1 MKNKDNFKELWQTLE
16 KENYSKLG
24 EENVE
29 YHLGKEHDKIFRTLL
44 DNKEDTAK
52 FINKTF
58 KLHIK
63 EEDLEKYNSSFVSKI
78 FQNREADIVYKMKEK
93 NIFFLIEHQTKI
105 DYSMPYRILEYEMLI
120 MRSAIDLKKIK
131 NKAYK
136 LPIVVPIVL
145 YTGSEKWNANKFL
158 EDSQEKLEGIKSSL
172 GRYNLVDINDC
183 TEEELLEDDIFISKM
198 MLLEK
203 TKNTQ
208 ETVDAL
214 EKIISNVKEKDKDTL
229 KRIITIILGE
239 KIGEIETKELINKIE
254 GGKREMLA
262 VVEMIRKENQMY
274 KKEGEFKKKVE
285 IVKKML
291 KEKFDLET
299 VSKITGMKK
308 KEIEKIQREL
318 KK

>member
-1 MKNKDNFKELWQTLE
+1 
-16 KENYSKLG
+16 
-24 EENVE
+24 
-29 YHLGKEHDKIFRTLL
+29 
-44 DNKEDTAK
+44 
-52 FINKTF
+52 
-58 KLHIK
+58 
-63 EEDLEKYNSSFVSKI
+63 
-78 FQNREADIVYKMKEK
+78 
-93 NIFFLIEHQTKI
+93 
-105 DYSMPYRILEYEMLI
+105 MLI

-136 LPIVVPIVL
+136 LPIAVPIVL

>member
-1 MKNKDNFKELWQTLE
+1 
-16 KENYSKLG
+16 
-24 EENVE
+24 
-29 YHLGKEHDKIFRTLL
+29 
-44 DNKEDTAK
+44 
-52 FINKTF
+52 
-58 KLHIK
+58 
-63 EEDLEKYNSSFVSKI
+63 
-78 FQNREADIVYKMKEK
+78 
-93 NIFFLIEHQTKI
+93 
-105 DYSMPYRILEYEMLI
+105 MLI